1 MEQEWSEPEIPL
13 DEEEKRRLIIQLVT
27 QLRCV
32 DCGRLYDPEDFALV
46 HRLDEVWVLST
57 RCRHC
62 DELCHVV
69 VYMRLDLEPEPVIDL
84 TPDELEAAQEWQP
97 ISSDDLLDV
106 HAFLQEF
113 DGDFDLLFSA

>member
-1 MEQEWSEPEIPL
+1 MEQNWNEPEVPL
-13 DEEEKRRLIIQLVT
+13 DEEEKRRLVIQLVN

-46 HRLDEVWVLST
+46 HRWQEVWVLST

-69 VYMRLDLEPEPVIDL
+69 VYMRLDVEPELVIDL
-84 TPDELEAAQEWQP
+84 TADEIEAAHEWPP
-97 ISSDDLLDV
+97 ISTDDLLDV

-113 DGDFDLLFSA
+113 DGDFEMLFSA

>member
-1 MEQEWSEPEIPL
+1 MEQDWGEPEIPL
-13 DEEEKRRLIIQLVT
+13 DEDEKRRLVIQLVT

-46 HRLDEVWVLST
+46 HRWEEVWVLST

-69 VYMRLDLEPEPVIDL
+69 VYMRLDVESETTTDL
-84 TPDELEAAQEWQP
+84 TPAEIEASHEWAP
-97 ISSDDLLDV
+97 ISADDLLDV
-106 HAFLQEF
+106 HTFLQEF
-113 DGDFDLLFSA
+113 DGDFELLFSA

>member
-32 DCGRLYDPEDFALV
+32 DCGRLYDPEDFDLV